1 MRETRVVMG
10 MPITVEIVD
19 CLSARLLSSV
29 FAYFEAID
37 RRFSVFRPDSEIM
50 AFNRR
55 RLARTEISANL
66 REVLALADQ
75 TRRRTHG
82 YFNICRPDGLI
93 DPSGIV
99 KGWAIGNASR
109 LIDATG
115 AKNYVIDAGGDIQ
128 SRGKAADGTDWKIGI
143 RHPFNDREIIK
154 VVHPLGHGVAT
165 SGTYARGGHI
175 YNPHRPDQ
183 PIVDIVS
190 LTVIGADVLQADL
203 YATAAF
209 AMGSEGIWFIE
220 EMPQLEGYAI
230 DMNGVATQTTGFT
243 TFVVS

>member
-19 CLSARLLSSV
+19 CPSAGVVGGV

-55 RLARTEISANL
+55 RLARTEISASL

-75 TRRRTHG
+75 TRRRTNG
-82 YFNICRPDGLI
+82 YFDVCRPDGLI

-99 KGWAIGNASR
+99 KGWAIRNASR
-109 LIDATG
+109 LIDAAG
-115 AKNYVIDAGGDIQ
+115 AKHYVIDAGGDIQ

-143 RHPFNDREIIK
+143 RHPFNDQAIVK

-165 SGTYARGGHI
+165 SGIYARGEHI
-175 YNPHRPDQ
+175 YNPRRPDQ

-190 LTVIGADVLQADL
+190 LTVIGSDVLQADL

-209 AMGSEGIWFIE
+209 AMGNEGIYFVE
-220 EMPQLEGYAI
+220 KMPQLEGYAI
-230 DMNGVATQTTGFT
+230 GMNGVATQTTGFAK
-243 TFVVS
+243 FVVS